1 MMVGA
6 SLLLVSTA
14 AAEPDGELDTAFG
27 SGGWASL
34 YDLGSSYI
42 WDMALQPDGKIVVA
56 GDSYDWNGSTA
67 VALDFAIV
75 RLTSSGALDSS
86 FGTDGI
92 VELDLGGDDVAYGV
106 AIQPDGKIVA
116 VGADGSGTWQIV
128 RLTDAGGLDPDFDGD
143 GKVSVDFGTSG
154 AAGSVAVDDD
164 GKLVVGGRI
173 GSGTGAD
180 LAVVRLTTTGTLDTS
195 FSGDGKTT
203 IDFGT
208 QEGNGGHVGIQSDG
222 RILVAGR
229 TGVLPG
235 AGDLAIARL
244 TTSGDLDT
252 SFSGDGKQT
261 VDFGGAEQLADMVL
275 QSNDR
280 IVLAGLSGAGDA
292 VLARLTTAGALD
304 ASFGTG
310 GKVTTDLGGTDS
322 PGGLAVAGDGRIVV
336 AGDTSVG
343 GEEDAWVARYLSN
356 GSLDPSFSGDGKA
369 VFDEVANGKFITP
382 VVVQPDG
389 RILIAGGLSSD
400 LAGSLPWLGTAARL
414 TGSSSS
420 SSRRPPADFDGDGDT
435 DVSVFHA
442 GSQFGEWNILGQPPF
457 PQLWGAATDI
467 PVPANYDT
475 GPVTRLA
482 VFREGTQSGEWY
494 VPGLPAQQWGAPTD
508 TPVPGDYDGDGD
520 GEPAVF
526 RAGAE
531 FGEWYVQGQPP
542 FPRLWGLP
550 TDIPVPA
557 DYDGDGDMDIAVFR
571 RGAQFG
577 EWYIQGQPLILWGS
591 PSDMP
596 VPADYDGDG
605 DTDIAVFRR
614 GSTYAEWYV
623 RGGAPFV
630 LWGSPS
636 DLPMPGD
643 YDGDGDADIAVFRR
657 GTTFGEWYIQG
668 EPLQLWGGRC
678 DTPLPLPYHLL
689 ELLPASGC

>member
-1 MMVGA
+1 MAAA
-6 SLLLVSTA
+6 SLLLVAAA
-14 AAEPDGELDTAFG
+14 AAETDGELDTAFG
-27 SGGWASL
+27 SGGWANL

-42 WDMALQPDGKIVVA
+42 WDTALQPDGKIVVA
-56 GDSYDWNGSTA
+56 GDSYDWNGSA
-67 VALDFAIV
+67 AIGHDFAIV
-75 RLTSSGALDSS
+75 RLTSSGMPDATFDA
-86 FGTDGI
+86 DGI
-92 VELDLGGDDVAYGV
+92 VELDLGGDEVAYGV
-106 AIQPDGKIVA
+106 AIQPDGKIVV
-116 VGADGSGTWQIV
+116 VGTGGTGTWEIV
-128 RLTDAGGLDPDFDGD
+128 RLSDTGELDPAFDGD
-143 GKVSVDFGTSG
+143 GKASVDFGLPGT
-154 AAGSVAVDDD
+154 AASVAVDDD
-164 GKLVVGGRI
+164 GKLVVGGRV

-180 LAVVRLTTTGTLDTS
+180 LAVARLTTAGALDTS

-208 QEGNGGHVGIQSDG
+208 QEGNGGHVAIQSDG
-222 RILVAGR
+222 RIVIAGR

-235 AGDLAIARL
+235 AGDLAVARL

-261 VDFGGAEQLADMVL
+261 VDFGGSEQLADMTL
-275 QSNDR
+275 QSGDR
-280 IVLAGLSGAGDA
+280 IVLAGLSGTGDA

-322 PGGLAVAGDGRIVV
+322 PGGLAVSRDGRIVV
-336 AGDTSVG
+336 GGDTSIG
-343 GEEDAWVARYLSN
+343 GEEDAWVARYLTN
-356 GSLDPSFSGDGKA
+356 GSLDPSFSGDGKV

-389 RILIAGGLSSD
+389 GILIGGGLSSD
-400 LAGSLPWLGTAARL
+400 LAGSLPWLGTVARL
-414 TGSSSS
+414 TGSFAS

-457 PQLWGAATDI
+457 PRLWGLATDV

-482 VFREGTQSGEWY
+482 VFRGGAQSGEWY
-494 VPGLPAQQWGAPTD
+494 VPTLPAQQWGAPTD
-508 TPVPGDYDGDGD
+508 IPVPGDYDGDGD
-520 GEPAVF
+520 AEPAVF

-542 FPRLWGLP
+542 FPRLWGLA
-550 TDIPVPA
+550 TDIPVPG
-557 DYDGDGDMDIAVFR
+557 DYDGDGDTELAVFR

-577 EWYIQGQPLILWGS
+577 EWYIQGRPLILWGS

-605 DTDIAVFRR
+605 DTDVAVFRA
-614 GSTYAEWYV
+614 GAQFGEWYI

-630 LWGSPS
+630 LWGAPT

-643 YDGDGDADIAVFRR
+643 YDGDGDTDIAVFRR
-657 GTTFGEWYIQG
+657 GAQFGEWYVQG
-668 EPLQLWGGRC
+668 QPLQLWGDRC

-689 ELLPASGC
+689 ELLPSGGC